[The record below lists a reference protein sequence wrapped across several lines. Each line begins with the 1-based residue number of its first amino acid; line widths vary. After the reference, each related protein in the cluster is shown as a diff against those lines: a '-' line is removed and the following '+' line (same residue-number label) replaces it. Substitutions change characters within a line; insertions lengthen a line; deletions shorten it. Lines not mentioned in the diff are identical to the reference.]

1 MNVKYGIGKHLIDV
15 PPAHRPIA
23 MMWRWIGTYFYI
35 VITALVKIIIG
46 LFLLR
51 ICNHQRWERITLRT
65 TIGVVAVY
73 NLFFVFLAI
82 FACRPVEYQWTGY
95 NYPVPAKGECNNS
108 GWATYPSYVA
118 GFLNV
123 AADWIL
129 PLLPARLVWKA
140 TMERRKK
147 ISVCAVLALGSMYV
161 LDSPFFQPELQ
172 VTGPPAPSASIASI
186 VRLPYAIN
194 VLDNPEYLYNS
205 EPMCAWSTVEIGIG
219 LTASSLATLTPL
231 FRKIKVFK
239 RTHLSGEDQ
248 GQETADNPSPF
259 VHKGGAPADENDDM
273 EALKHQPSAELR
285 YQPSTEFRYQ
295 PSDSIKRQTSDEI
308 ELYRFR

>member
-1 MNVKYGIGKHLIDV
+1 
-15 PPAHRPIA
+15 
-23 MMWRWIGTYFYI
+23 
-35 VITALVKIIIG
+35 
-46 LFLLR
+46 
-51 ICNHQRWERITLRT
+51 
-65 TIGVVAVY
+65 
-73 NLFFVFLAI
+73 
-82 FACRPVEYQWTGY
+82 
-95 NYPVPAKGECNNS
+95 
-108 GWATYPSYVA
+108 
-118 GFLNV
+118 
-123 AADWIL
+123 
-129 PLLPARLVWKA
+129 
-140 TMERRKK
+140 
-147 ISVCAVLALGSMYV
+147 
-161 LDSPFFQPELQ
+161 

-259 VHKGGAPADENDDM
+259 VHKRGAPADENDDM